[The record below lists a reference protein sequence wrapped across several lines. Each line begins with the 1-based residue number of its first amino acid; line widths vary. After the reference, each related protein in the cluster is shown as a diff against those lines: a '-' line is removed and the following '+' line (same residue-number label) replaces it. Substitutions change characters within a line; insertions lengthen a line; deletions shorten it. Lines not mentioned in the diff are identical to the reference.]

1 MADPKFRYVVVSLFD
16 GKVHGTNHKE
26 TAENWA
32 SSEDDWVIDMLECK
46 HLTVVYDDN
55 NVETIE
61 ASDIEELPQIEP
73 TDEENQNGN

>member
-1 MADPKFRYVVVSLFD
+1 MSDLKFRYVVVSLFD
-16 GKVHGTNHKE
+16 GKVRGTNHKE

-32 SSEDDWVIDMLECK
+32 SSEDAWVIDVVEFK
-46 HLTVVYDDN
+46 HLSAVYDDN

-61 ASDIEELPQIEP
+61 AFNIEELPQIEP